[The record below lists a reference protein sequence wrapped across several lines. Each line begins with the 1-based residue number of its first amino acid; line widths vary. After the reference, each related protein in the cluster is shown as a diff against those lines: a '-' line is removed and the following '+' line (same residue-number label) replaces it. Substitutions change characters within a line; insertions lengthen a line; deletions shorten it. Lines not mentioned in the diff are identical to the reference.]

1 MKVVEYKAYHLS
13 LCDNE
18 IGTIWPNINREYK
31 EWNRKLTE
39 EILENYRDSSKIL
52 VNRKTSLFVCSSL
65 DNVREWYIKKFKNK
79 NPFVYTL
86 ELTGDLYWVN
96 DRYYEDLFEFITN
109 DMRNTQKEK
118 LIAFNYWTEL
128 RPDSVWPIIVEG
140 LFEGEAII
148 VDKTTYNKLNNK
160 K

>member
-1 MKVVEYKAYHLS
+1 MKVIKLKAYHLS
-13 LCDNE
+13 LCDYE
-18 IGTIWPNINREYK
+18 RYTIWPEINREYK

-39 EILENYRDSSKIL
+39 DILEYYRDFSSIL
-52 VNRKTSLFVCSSL
+52 TNRKISLFVCSSL
-65 DNVREWYIKKFKNK
+65 DNVKEWYIKKFKNQ

-96 DRYYEDLFEFITN
+96 DKYYEDLFEFITN
-109 DMRNTQKEK
+109 GMRNTQKEK
-118 LIAFNYWTEL
+118 QMALNYWTEV

-140 LFEGEAII
+140 LFEGEAVII
-148 VDKTTYNKLNNK
+148 DKITYNKLNNK

>member
-1 MKVVEYKAYHLS
+1 MKVIKFRAYHLS

-39 EILENYRDSSKIL
+39 DILEYYRNFSNIST
-52 VNRKTSLFVCSSL
+52 NRKTSLFVCSSL
-65 DNVREWYIKKFKNK
+65 DNVNDWFIKKFKNQ

-86 ELTGDLYWVN
+86 ELTGNLYWMN
-96 DRYYEDLFEFITN
+96 DRHYEDLFEFITN
-109 DMRNTQKEK
+109 GMRNTQIEK
-118 LIAFNYWTEL
+118 QIASNYLTEV
-128 RPDSVWPIIVEG
+128 RPDSTYPIIVEG

-148 VDKTTYNKLNNK
+148 IDKTTYNKLNNK

>member
-1 MKVVEYKAYHLS
+1 MEVINFKAYHLS

-18 IGTIWPNINREYK
+18 IGTIWPDINREYK

-39 EILENYRDSSKIL
+39 EILENYRDSSRIL

-86 ELTGDLYWVN
+86 ELTGDLYWMD
-96 DRYYEDLFEFITN
+96 DRHYEDLFEFISN
-109 DMRNTQKEK
+109 GMRNLQKEK
-118 LIAFNYWTEL
+118 QVALNYWDEVDKDATY
-128 RPDSVWPIIVEG
+128 PFIVEG
-140 LFEGEAII
+140 LFYGKALV
-148 VDKTTYNKLNNK
+148 VDKKSIICCN
-160 K
+160 